1 MSKDFL
7 PFIQRKLSL
16 ESSIFSTKSIV
27 LSTRLEQFQSRGY
40 LILPDFN
47 TAAECDTLTQRG
59 KELAN
64 GFNYD
69 GHPSIFQTNEQSRTS
84 DDYFL
89 NSGDK
94 ISFFFEKDAFD
105 ESSKLKTDL
114 FHSLNKIGHA
124 LHDLDP
130 IFNAFSRSPQMKKLA
145 TDLGLKECLLIQ
157 SMLIFKHARIGGE
170 VDIHQDAAFL
180 YTEPGSCI
188 GFWFAL
194 EDATQENGCLW
205 AMPGGHITPLR
216 LWFRKNDTG
225 GTESFILNEEPFSIE
240 GMIPLEVKK
249 GTCIVLDGLLP
260 HYSLPNTSGKS
271 RQAYAIHTINS
282 KAYYPS
288 INWLQ
293 RDLTQVKGF

>member
-1 MSKDFL
+1 M
-7 PFIQRKLSL
+7 
-16 ESSIFSTKSIV
+16 
-27 LSTRLEQFQSRGY
+27 STRLDQFRSRGY

-59 KELAN
+59 KDLAN

-105 ESSKLKTDL
+105 DLGKLKTDL

-145 TDLGLKECLLIQ
+145 TDLGLSECLLIQ
-157 SMLIFKHARIGGE
+157 SMLIFKHARTGGE

-194 EDATQENGCLW
+194 DDATQENGCLW
-205 AMPGGHITPLR
+205 AKPGGHITPLR
-216 LWFRKNDTG
+216 SWFRKKDSG
-225 GTESFILNEEPFSIE
+225 GTESFVLNTEPFSME
-240 GMIPLEVKK
+240 DMIPLEVKK

-271 RQAYAIHTINS
+271 RQAYAIHTIDR
-282 KAYYPS
+282 KAHYPTN
-288 INWLQ
+288 NWLQ
-293 RDLTQVKGF
+293 RDMKLVSGF